1 MSFGFFI
8 GSIAGIVAG
17 LGVLSFTFSIVF
29 AIGAGFIF
37 SMAIL
42 ESPVLAMAAYLGVE
56 TVFHG
61 SVTHYGAGIVAVA
74 ILAALIN
81 TYKAKKEAK
90 KF

>member
-1 MSFGFFI
+1 MSFGFLI
-8 GSIAGIVAG
+8 GSIAGIIAG
-17 LGVLSFTFSIVF
+17 FGVLSFTFSMVIAV
-29 AIGAGFIF
+29 GAGFIF

-61 SVTHYGAGIVAVA
+61 SVTQYGAGIVAVA
-74 ILAALIN
+74 IVAALIN
-81 TYKAKKEAK
+81 RYKAKKEPK

>member
-1 MSFGFFI
+1 MSFGFLI
-8 GSIAGIVAG
+8 GSLAGIIAG
-17 LGVLSFTFSIVF
+17 LGVLSFTFSMVI
-29 AIGAGFIF
+29 ALGAGFIF

-61 SVTHYGAGIVAVA
+61 SITQYGAGIVAVA
-74 ILAALIN
+74 MVATLIN
-81 TYKAKKEAK
+81 TYKARRAAK